1 MDDVLE
7 EDRMSEENQGGA
19 SIGAMQDVGRIREI
33 IFGSQMRDYEQ
44 RFRLLQRDLEGLQ
57 GELEALREQVSAQ
70 GKEQDKK
77 LQALRDDTRR
87 SDDDLRAE
95 MRQAVDRLTMDK
107 VDRSTLGDLL
117 IELGNR
123 LKQDSA
129 LGSLLETLDGS

>member
-1 MDDVLE
+1 
-7 EDRMSEENQGGA
+7 MSEENQGG
-19 SIGAMQDVGRIREI
+19 SSFGAMQDVERIREI

-77 LQALRDDTRR
+77 LQALRDDTRQ

-95 MRQAVDRLTMDK
+95 MREAVDRLTMAK
-107 VDRSTLGDLL
+107 VDRSMLGDLL
-117 IELGNR
+117 IELGDR

-129 LGSLLETLDGS
+129 LGSLLETLGDS

>member
-1 MDDVLE
+1 
-7 EDRMSEENQGGA
+7 MSEENQGG
-19 SIGAMQDVGRIREI
+19 SSLGSMQDVGRIREI

-57 GELEALREQVSAQ
+57 GELESLREQTGAQ
-70 GKEQDKK
+70 DKELDKK
-77 LQALRDDTRR
+77 LQKLRDDMRQ

-95 MRQAVDRLTMDK
+95 MREAVDRLTMEK

-117 IELGNR
+117 IELGNH

-129 LGSLLETLDGS
+129 LGSLLESLGGS

>member
-1 MDDVLE
+1 
-7 EDRMSEENQGGA
+7 MSEENQGG
-19 SIGAMQDVGRIREI
+19 SSLGSMQDVGRIREI

-57 GELEALREQVSAQ
+57 GELEALREQTGAQ
-70 GKEQDKK
+70 DKELDKK
-77 LQALRDDTRR
+77 LQKLRDDTRQ

-95 MRQAVDRLTMDK
+95 MREAVDRLTMDK

-117 IELGNR
+117 IELGNH

-129 LGSLLETLDGS
+129 LGSLLESLGGS

>member
-1 MDDVLE
+1 
-7 EDRMSEENQGGA
+7 MSEENQGDT

-95 MRQAVDRLTMDK
+95 MRQAVDRLTMEK

-117 IELGNR
+117 IELGNH

-129 LGSLLETLDGS
+129 LGSLLETLGDS

>member
-1 MDDVLE
+1 
-7 EDRMSEENQGGA
+7 MSEENQASA

-77 LQALRDDTRR
+77 LQALRDDTRQ

-95 MRQAVDRLTMDK
+95 MRQAADRLTMDK

>member
-1 MDDVLE
+1 
-7 EDRMSEENQGGA
+7 MSEENQGGA

-77 LQALRDDTRR
+77 LQALRDDTRQ

-95 MRQAVDRLTMDK
+95 MRQTADRLTTDK

>member
-1 MDDVLE
+1 
-7 EDRMSEENQGGA
+7 MSEENQGG
-19 SIGAMQDVGRIREI
+19 SSFGAMQDVGRIREI

-57 GELEALREQVSAQ
+57 GELQALREQLSAQ
-70 GKEQDKK
+70 GKEQDTK
-77 LQALRDDTRR
+77 LQALRDDTRQ

-95 MRQAVDRLTMDK
+95 MREAVDRLTMDK

-129 LGSLLETLDGS
+129 LGSLLETLGDS

>member
-1 MDDVLE
+1 
-7 EDRMSEENQGGA
+7 
-19 SIGAMQDVGRIREI
+19 MQDVGRIREI

-57 GELEALREQVSAQ
+57 GELEALREQSGAQ
-70 GKEQDKK
+70 DKELDKK
-77 LQALRDDTRR
+77 LQKLRDDTRQ

-95 MRQAVDRLTMDK
+95 MREAVDRLTTEK

-117 IELGNR
+117 IELGNH

-129 LGSLLETLDGS
+129 LGSLLESLGGS